1 MGARELKFRVF
12 VLPQARRD
20 IDRNADWWAEHYS
33 VELALK
39 WSNAVYDQLETL
51 ANFPE
56 SNGLSAENGEFPYE
70 IRDKL
75 VGIGAR
81 PSHRAVFTIKDETV

>member
-1 MGARELKFRVF
+1 MGAREMKFRVF

-20 IDRNADWWAEHYS
+20 IDRNADWWTEHYS

-51 ANFPE
+51 AIP
-56 SNGLSAENGEFPYE
+56 
-70 IRDKL
+70 R
-75 VGIGAR
+75 R
-81 PSHRAVFTIKDETV
+81 